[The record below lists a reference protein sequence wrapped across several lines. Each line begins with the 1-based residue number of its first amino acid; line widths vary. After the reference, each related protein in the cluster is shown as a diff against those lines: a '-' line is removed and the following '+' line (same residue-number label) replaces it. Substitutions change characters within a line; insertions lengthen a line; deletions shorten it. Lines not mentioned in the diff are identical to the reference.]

1 MENNTFEL
9 LLTDLYDRY
18 NPENKKE
25 IPNIIKKYVGQ
36 ELDAVYLFLTKYN
49 YSKHKNYDA
58 SLNDLNKVKNLLL
71 EYNSGNCSLTAEK
84 TEKPSIEE
92 TIKNNVEEKISN
104 TAENLNETLIT
115 EINKFKKEFSSLI
128 NKQPTKEDDFE
139 IKLNILYTEHEFKI
153 PSAIKDFSI
162 GTRFLIK
169 GSNGNLIA
177 MEVKNVFCDFISLE
191 NGRYIKEITID
202 VI

>member
-1 MENNTFEL
+1 MENHTFEL
-9 LLTDLYDRY
+9 LLKDLYDKY

-25 IPNIIKKYVGQ
+25 IPNIINKYVGQ

-58 SLNDLNKVKNLLL
+58 NLNDLNKVKNLLI
-71 EYNSGNCSLTAEK
+71 EYNSGKRSLIESKAE
-84 TEKPSIEE
+84 ELSIEE
-92 TIKNNVEEKISN
+92 TIKNNVEKKISN
-104 TAENLNETLIT
+104 TAENLNETLIA
-115 EINKFKKEFSSLI
+115 EIDKFKKEFSTLI
-128 NKQPTKEDDFE
+128 TKQSTKEDDFE

-177 MEVKNVFCDFISLE
+177 MEVKNVFCDFISLD

>member
-9 LLTDLYDRY
+9 LLTDLYDKY

-25 IPNIIKKYVGQ
+25 IPNIINKYVGQ

-58 SLNDLNKVKNLLL
+58 NLNDLNKVKNLLL
-71 EYNSGNCSLTAEK
+71 EYNAGKRSLNESKAE
-84 TEKPSIEE
+84 EPSIEE
-92 TIKNNVEEKISN
+92 TIKKNVENKISN
-104 TAENLNETLIT
+104 TAENLNETLKKAL
-115 EINKFKKEFSSLI
+115 NQFKEEFSSQI
-128 NKQPTKEDDFE
+128 PKPVAKEDDCE
-139 IKLNILYTEHEFKI
+139 IKLNILYTESEFKI
-153 PSAIKDFSI
+153 PTAIKDFSI

-169 GSNGNLIA
+169 GSDGKLLA
-177 MEVKNVFCDFISLE
+177 MEVKNVFCDFISLAD
-191 NGRYIKEITID
+191 GKYIKEITID